1 MRWSFKIGRI
11 AGIDIK
17 VHATFLLLLAFFG
30 WGSYARRHSLADA
43 TLGIGF
49 ILALFLCVVLHELG
63 HALTARRYGIR
74 TRDIVLLP
82 IGGVARL
89 ERIPEDPT
97 KELLVAVA
105 GPAVNVVIAAAL
117 FAFLTVSGN
126 WHGLRSLSAT
136 ELEGVFVEQI
146 LRVNIFMVLFNLL
159 PAFPMDG
166 GRMLRAVLAMVMEYS
181 RATRLAAAIG
191 QGMALLIGF
200 VGITRQ
206 PAQLMLVVIAVF
218 VWIGA
223 GQESSFVQ
231 MKAALGGVPVRRLM
245 VTQFRTLLPTDTLD
259 HAIELTLATT
269 QRDFPVVE
277 GDRVVGLLTQQAL
290 IRALSAGGRDTPVT
304 NVMERSFQTVETS
317 EPIESAFM
325 RLQTNNTSTLPV
337 TDAGRLVGLLTI
349 ENVGEFLSIQSALK
363 S

>member
-1 MRWSFKIGRI
+1 MKWSFKIGRI

-17 VHATFLLLLAFFG
+17 VHATFLLLLVFYG
-30 WGSYARRHSLADA
+30 WSSYARRQSFADA

-63 HALTARRYGIR
+63 HALTAKRYGVR

-89 ERIPEDPT
+89 ERIPEEPI
-97 KELLVAVA
+97 KELLIAIA
-105 GPAVNVVIAAAL
+105 GPAVNVVIAAGL
-117 FAFLTVSGN
+117 FAFLTASGD
-126 WHGLRSLSAT
+126 WHGVRSLSPT
-136 ELEGVFVEQI
+136 ELEGAFVEQI
-146 LRVNIFMVLFNLL
+146 LWVNIFMVLFNLL

-166 GRMLRAVLAMVMEYS
+166 GRMLRAVLAMLMDYA
-181 RATRLAAAIG
+181 RATRLAAAVG
-191 QGMALLIGF
+191 QGMAFLIGLF
-200 VGITRQ
+200 GLFGRQ
-206 PAQLMLVVIAVF
+206 PMLLFIALF

-223 GQESSFVQ
+223 GQESSFAQ

-245 VTQFRTLLPTDTLD
+245 VTEFRTLHPADTLER
-259 HAIELTLATT
+259 AIELTLSTT

-277 GDRVVGLLTQQAL
+277 GDRLEGILTQQAL
-290 IRALSAGGRDTPVT
+290 IRALSAGGRDTPVA
-304 NVMERSFQTVETS
+304 NVMERSFQIVETS
-317 EPIESAFM
+317 EPIESAVL
-325 RLQTNNTSTLPV
+325 RLQTHNASTLPV
-337 TDAGRLVGLLTI
+337 TDAGRLVGLLTL